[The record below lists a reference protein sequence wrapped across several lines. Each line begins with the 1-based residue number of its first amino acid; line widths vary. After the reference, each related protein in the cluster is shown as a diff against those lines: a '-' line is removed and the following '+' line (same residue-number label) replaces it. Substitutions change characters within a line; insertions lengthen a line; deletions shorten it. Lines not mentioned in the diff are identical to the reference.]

1 MATAEY
7 TTYREQAFIY
17 WQQAQ
22 DELEKGD
29 LRQASEKGWGAAA
42 QIVKAVAEHRGLEH
56 KSHRDLF
63 EVVSSLNNER
73 INAGFSFANTLHIN
87 FYEGWLT
94 ENLVRQYLNSVGEF
108 VHVLAASELGERS

>member
-1 MATAEY
+1 MAT
-7 TTYREQAFIY
+7 TKHPTYREQAFTY

-22 DELEKGD
+22 EELEKGD

-42 QIVKAVAEHRGLEH
+42 QIVKAVAEHRGIEH

-63 EVVSSLNNER
+63 EVVSGLNNEQ

-87 FYEGWLT
+87 FYEGWLN
-94 ENLVRQYLNSVGEF
+94 EDLVRQYLNSVGEF
-108 VHVLAASELGERS
+108 IDTLAAAELGQS